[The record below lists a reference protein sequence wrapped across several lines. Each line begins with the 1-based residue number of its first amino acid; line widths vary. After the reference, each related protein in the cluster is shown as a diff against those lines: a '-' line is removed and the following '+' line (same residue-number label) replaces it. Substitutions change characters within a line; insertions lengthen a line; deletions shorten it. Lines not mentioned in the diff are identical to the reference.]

1 MGLYL
6 YELQEV
12 YAASALSRY
21 GRELMHFCRYAERY
35 GLEETADLEASDFA
49 DFLGVFYAQER
60 LFEQAAAARDVLSA
74 TKQWMKWLKRR
85 KLSNVYDDWRGVRR
99 QVKAD
104 FKLAVREARLRRPVE
119 SSTGQG
125 DIGR

>member
-12 YAASALSRY
+12 YAASALSRH
-21 GRELMHFCRYAERY
+21 GRELTHFCRYAERY

-49 DFLGVFYAQER
+49 GFLGIFYAQER
-60 LFEQAAAARDVLSA
+60 LFEQATAARDVLSV
-74 TKQWMKWLKRR
+74 TKRWMKWLKRR
-85 KLSNVYDDWRGVRR
+85 KLSNVYDDWMGVRR
-99 QVKAD
+99 QVKTE
-104 FKLAVREARLRRPVE
+104 FKLAMQEARLRPPVE
-119 SSTGQG
+119 GSTGQG